1 MSAWFEDDTL
11 WESLESFLFSQLRS
25 SEMTVREAEQILTLL
40 HPSQGA
46 AVLDLCC
53 GTGRHSLEFARHGF
67 QVTGVDR
74 TARYLDTARAAATR
88 EGLTVEFVQEDMR
101 HFQRPAVFDVAL
113 NLFSS
118 FGYFDDETENLWV
131 LRHLHTSLN
140 PGGQVLLEMA
150 GKEPLARD
158 FQPRTWHRARRTR
171 RVPAR
176 TADRPG
182 GLERNRKSLDLAAR
196 PTAEGIYLAYTP
208 IFRGGTNGAPLQS
221 GFLCGPALWESG
233 RYPIRSYCATAH
245 RRSHQIGM
253 LSACGSI
260 KLPSSPLPGKRFSML
275 SFSKSPKVNTAAEG
289 LRAF

>member
-40 HPSQGA
+40 HPPQGA

-53 GTGRHSLEFARHGF
+53 GPGRHSLEFARHGF

-101 HFQRPAVFDVAL
+101 QFQRPAAFDVAL

-118 FGYFDDETENLWV
+118 FGYFDHEAEDLRV
-131 LRHLHTSLN
+131 LRHLHTSLK

-158 FQPRTWHRARRTR
+158 FQPRTWHRHAERDECLLEERIVLENWSVIENHWIWLRGRHQKVFTWRIRLYSGAELMALLARAGFSAVQLYGSLAGT
-171 RVPAR
+171 PYDH
-176 TADRPG
+176 TAQR
-182 GLERNRKSLDLAAR
+182 LVAV
-196 PTAEGIYLAYTP
+196 
-208 IFRGGTNGAPLQS
+208 
-221 GFLCGPALWESG
+221 
-233 RYPIRSYCATAH
+233 AT
-245 RRSHQIGM
+245 
-253 LSACGSI
+253 
-260 KLPSSPLPGKRFSML
+260 K
-275 SFSKSPKVNTAAEG
+275 
-289 LRAF
+289 